1 MEREKGTTM
10 RMGYI
15 GDTKWHYQYW
25 KEREYLIGW
34 FYKGQL
40 EKRNIVTI
48 RQNATEQNYSYF
60 TNDGKS
66 VPKFVFR
73 ALLRELQ
80 QNGGNQ

>member
-1 MEREKGTTM
+1 M

-15 GDTKWHYQYW
+15 GNTKWHYRYW
-25 KEREYLIGW
+25 KDREYIIGW

-48 RQNATEQNYSYF
+48 PQNATEHNYFYF
-60 TNDGKS
+60 TDDGKPI
-66 VPKFVFR
+66 PKFVFR

-80 QNGGNQ
+80 EGGK